1 MESKAKAGSNN
12 QTGNTGKPLNR
23 AGSEGSDPSGNGSNK
38 QLSRSKRVKSSR
50 SGHET
55 GRETGRK
62 RLGEILHVLR
72 KNDIVRGLDPE
83 KLAHILEELGP
94 TFIKIGQ
101 LLSTHSDILPEPYT
115 EALKKLQNS
124 VEPVPYEEVV
134 EQIESAYGQPIEEVF
149 PFFDEK
155 ALGSASIAQV
165 HEAKFPDGTDVV
177 VKVQR
182 PHIFEMMGRDIMLLK
197 KGCRLLKYTPVS
209 GVVDLQGVLDEMW
222 AVAQQEMNFLNEAA
236 NLEKF
241 YDLNEGVAFVAS
253 PKLYREYTTRQI
265 LVMENIIG
273 LPVDDLEKLREEGYD
288 PDEIGEKLADNYIK
302 QIIEDGF
309 FHADPHPGNL
319 KIREGKIVYLDMGM
333 MGSLSEK
340 ERKLVGEAVAG
351 VASGEISV
359 CVDAVLGLGIFH
371 KRPDR
376 RSLYRDIE
384 TLLRA
389 YAAEDLKTLKLSRVF
404 RDMISIMK
412 ENGIEIPSTLTML
425 MRGLTTAEG
434 VVADLSPDTNIL
446 EVAGARFSA
455 SRLQDMDLIS
465 LVKKDSMTVWKSLHK
480 AVELP
485 TRMSEV
491 LDSLLKNE
499 YYIGMEHHA
508 SEDLKA
514 LLRELTSKITVVIV
528 SAALLIGAGAA
539 WDNGGLSIMSL
550 IMASLAVVILIISWI
565 IHKRKDR

>member
-1 MESKAKAGSNN
+1 MDPSTKPGGMAGSVK
-12 QTGNTGKPLNR
+12 TGNDTKTGTAA
-23 AGSEGSDPSGNGSNK
+23 AGKEVKTGND
-38 QLSRSKRVKSSR
+38 SRTGNDSKNGKHR
-50 SGHET
+50 S

-62 RLGEILHVLR
+62 RLGEILRVLR
-72 KNDIVRGLDPE
+72 KNDIVHGLDPD
-83 KLAHILEELGP
+83 KLARILEELGP

-101 LLSTHSDILPEPYT
+101 LLSTHSDILPESYT

-124 VEPVPYEEVV
+124 VEPVPYDEVV

-149 PFFDEK
+149 SFFDRK

-182 PHIFEMMGRDIMLLK
+182 PHIYELMGRDIMLLK
-197 KGCRLLKYTPVS
+197 KGCRLLKYTPVN

-241 YDLNEGVAFVAS
+241 YELNEEVAFVAS

-302 QIIEDGF
+302 QVIEDGF

-319 KIREGKIVYLDMGM
+319 KIRDGKIVYLDMGM
-333 MGSLSEK
+333 MGTLTEK

-351 VASGEISV
+351 VASGEIST

-376 RSLYRDIE
+376 RTLYRDIE
-384 TLLRA
+384 SLLRA
-389 YAAEDLKTLKLSRVF
+389 YAAEDLKTLELSRVF
-404 RDMISIMK
+404 SDMFTIMK
-412 ENGIEIPSTLTML
+412 ENGIEIPPSLTML
-425 MRGLTTAEG
+425 MRGLSTAEG
-434 VVADLSPDTNIL
+434 VVADLSPETNIL
-446 EVAGARFSA
+446 EVAGARFAA
-455 SRLQDMDLIS
+455 SRLKDMNFRDQL
-465 LVKKDSMTVWKSLHK
+465 KKDSLTVWKGMHK
-480 AVELP
+480 AIELP
-485 TRMSEV
+485 ALLSEV
-491 LDSLLKNE
+491 MNSLLKNE
-499 YYIGMEHHA
+499 NYIGMEHHV
-508 SEDLKA
+508 SEDMKA

-539 WDNGGLSIMSL
+539 WDNDRISYMSL
-550 IMASLAVVILIISWI
+550 GMAALAVIILIVSWVH
-565 IHKRKDR
+565 HKRKDS

>member
-1 MESKAKAGSNN
+1 MLLRRQTQKTLRRKTNEQMELLSKKDS
-12 QTGNTGKPLNR
+12 GK
-23 AGSEGSDPSGNGSNK
+23 S
-38 QLSRSKRVKSSR
+38 
-50 SGHET
+50 
-55 GRETGRK
+55 GRESGRK

-72 KNDIVRGLDPE
+72 KNDIVHGMDPD

-124 VEPVPYEEVV
+124 VEPVPYEEVA
-134 EQIESAYGQPIEEVF
+134 EQIEEAYGQPIEEVF
-149 PFFDEK
+149 SFFDK
-155 ALGSASIAQV
+155 RALGSASIAQV
-165 HEAKFPDGTDVV
+165 HEAKFPDGTDIV

-182 PHIFEMMGRDIMLLK
+182 PHIYELMGRDIMLLK
-197 KGCRLLKYTPVS
+197 KGCRLLKYTPVN

-241 YDLNEGVAFVAS
+241 YELNKEVAFVAS

-273 LPVDDLEKLREEGYD
+273 LQVDDMEKLREEGYD
-288 PDEIGEKLADNYIK
+288 PGEIGEKLADNYIK
-302 QIIEDGF
+302 QVIEDGF

-319 KIREGKIVYLDMGM
+319 KIRDGKIVYLDMGM
-333 MGSLSEK
+333 MGTLSEK

-351 VASGEISV
+351 VASGEIST

-376 RSLYRDIE
+376 RALYRDIE
-384 TLLRA
+384 SLLRA
-389 YAAEDLKTLKLSRVF
+389 YAAEDLKTLELSRVF
-404 RDMISIMK
+404 SDMFNIMK
-412 ENGIEIPSTLTML
+412 ENGIEISPSLTML
-425 MRGLTTAEG
+425 MRGLSTAEG
-434 VVADLSPDTNIL
+434 VVADLSPETNIL
-446 EVAGARFSA
+446 EVAGARFA
-455 SRLQDMDLIS
+455 SSRMKDANFRELL
-465 LVKKDSMTVWKSLHK
+465 KKDSLTVWKGMHK
-480 AVELP
+480 AIELP
-485 TRMSEV
+485 ALLSEV
-491 LDSLLKNE
+491 MNSLLKNE
-499 YYIGMEHHA
+499 NYIGMEHHA
-508 SEDLKA
+508 SDDLKA

-539 WDNGGLSIMSL
+539 WDNDRLSFMSL
-550 IMASLAVVILIISWI
+550 GMAALAVVILLISY
-565 IHKRKDR
+565 IHHRRKDR

>member
-1 MESKAKAGSNN
+1 MLLRRQTQKTLRRKTNEQMELLSKKDS
-12 QTGNTGKPLNR
+12 GK
-23 AGSEGSDPSGNGSNK
+23 S
-38 QLSRSKRVKSSR
+38 
-50 SGHET
+50 
-55 GRETGRK
+55 GRESGRK

-72 KNDIVRGLDPE
+72 KNDIVHGMDPD

-124 VEPVPYEEVV
+124 VEPVPYEEVA
-134 EQIESAYGQPIEEVF
+134 EQIEEAYGQPIEEVF
-149 PFFDEK
+149 SFFDK
-155 ALGSASIAQV
+155 RALGSASIAQV
-165 HEAKFPDGTDVV
+165 HEAKFPDGTDIV

-182 PHIFEMMGRDIMLLK
+182 PHIYELMGRDIMLLK
-197 KGCRLLKYTPVS
+197 KGCRLLKYTPVN

-241 YDLNEGVAFVAS
+241 YELNKEVAFVAS

-273 LPVDDLEKLREEGYD
+273 LQVDDMEKLREEGYD
-288 PDEIGEKLADNYIK
+288 PGEIGEKLADNYIK
-302 QIIEDGF
+302 QVIEDGF

-319 KIREGKIVYLDMGM
+319 KIRDGKIVYLDMGM
-333 MGSLSEK
+333 MGTLSKK

-351 VASGEISV
+351 VASGEIST

-376 RSLYRDIE
+376 RALYRDIE
-384 TLLRA
+384 SLLRA
-389 YAAEDLKTLKLSRVF
+389 YAAEDLKTLELSRVF
-404 RDMISIMK
+404 SDMFNIMK
-412 ENGIEIPSTLTML
+412 ENGIEISPSLTML
-425 MRGLTTAEG
+425 MRGLSTAEG
-434 VVADLSPDTNIL
+434 VVADLSPETNIL
-446 EVAGARFSA
+446 EVAGARFA
-455 SRLQDMDLIS
+455 SSRMKDANFRELL
-465 LVKKDSMTVWKSLHK
+465 KKDSLTVWKGMHK
-480 AVELP
+480 AIELP
-485 TRMSEV
+485 ALLSEV
-491 LDSLLKNE
+491 MNSLLKNE
-499 YYIGMEHHA
+499 NYIGMEHHA
-508 SEDLKA
+508 SDDLKA

-539 WDNGGLSIMSL
+539 WDNDRLSFMSL
-550 IMASLAVVILIISWI
+550 GMAALAVVILLISY
-565 IHKRKDR
+565 IHHRRKDR

>member
-1 MESKAKAGSNN
+1 MEQLTNAGGNKAGGLSKPE
-12 QTGNTGKPLNR
+12 GNPAGSGKPAEWHSGGGR
-23 AGSEGSDPSGNGSNK
+23 KEGGKSGK
-38 QLSRSKRVKSSR
+38 
-50 SGHET
+50 
-55 GRETGRK
+55 ETGRK
-62 RLGEILHVLR
+62 RLGEILRVLR
-72 KNDIVRGLDPE
+72 KNDIVRGLDPD

-134 EQIESAYGQPIEEVF
+134 EQIETAYGQPIREVF
-149 PFFDEK
+149 PFFDKK

-182 PHIFEMMGRDIMLLK
+182 PNIYEMMGRDIMLLK

-222 AVAQQEMNFLNEAA
+222 TVAQQEMNFLNEAA

-241 YDLNEGVAFVAS
+241 YALNEDVAFVTS
-253 PKLYREYTTRQI
+253 PKIYREYTTRQI

-273 LPVDDLEKLREEGYD
+273 LPVDDVERLREEGYD
-288 PDEIGEKLADNYIK
+288 PDEIGAKLADNYIK
-302 QIIEDGF
+302 QIIGDGF

-319 KIREGKIVYLDMGM
+319 KIRDGKIVYLDMGM
-333 MGSLSEK
+333 MGTLSEK

-384 TLLRA
+384 ALLRA
-389 YAAEDLKTLKLSRVF
+389 YAAEDLKTLELSRVF
-404 RDMISIMK
+404 HDMIGIMK
-412 ENGIEIPSTLTML
+412 ENGIEIPSSLTML

-434 VVADLSPDTNIL
+434 VVAEFSPDTNIL

-455 SRLQDMDLIS
+455 SRLRDLD
-465 LVKKDSMTVWKSLHK
+465 LRETLKKDSLTVWKGLHK
-480 AVELP
+480 AIELP
-485 TRMSEV
+485 ALLSDVM
-491 LDSLLKNE
+491 DSLLKNE
-499 YYIGMEHHA
+499 NYIGMEHHV
-508 SEDLKA
+508 SEDMKA
-514 LLRELTSKITVVIV
+514 LLRELTSKITAVIV

-539 WDNGGLSIMSL
+539 WDNDGLSYMSL
-550 IMASLAVVILIISWI
+550 GMAGLAVVILIISY
-565 IHKRKDR
+565 IHHRRKDS